1 MTLAENY
8 AVVRQRIE
16 DAIALSGRKDNVK
29 IIGITKTRTP
39 EEIDQLLTVGIDT
52 IGENRIQ
59 ELVDK
64 YDKINSCFDI
74 QVVGQLQ
81 TNKVKYTID
90 RVSCIQSLDRTALAE
105 EIDKRACAK
114 GRVMDV
120 LVEVNLTGNPDRG
133 GVEPAG
139 VVDFCDGL
147 GAYGGLRLKGLMAVA
162 PLDIPAEARRGVFA
176 RVYGLYCRVRD
187 RHPDADR
194 LSMGMSSDYYEA
206 ILEGATEIRLGT
218 ALFGKREKI

>member
-8 AVVRQRIE
+8 AVVRQRME

-139 VVDFCDGL
+139 
-147 GAYGGLRLKGLMAVA
+147 R
-162 PLDIPAEARRGVFA
+162 P
-176 RVYGLYCRVRD
+176 
-187 RHPDADR
+187 
-194 LSMGMSSDYYEA
+194 
-206 ILEGATEIRLGT
+206 
-218 ALFGKREKI
+218 